1 MPDLRT
7 LIFRYFF
14 PLRMQL
20 QLQQCTMHMSALLVI
35 CYTKGYV
42 LLGRCANLKKK
53 FEHTEKYFFLCTIP
67 MRSILGRVPFRAPPP
82 YVIYRT
88 RNIDDNNAD
97 NVNDEMKK
105 SAKERERARS
115 SVQDKI

>member
-53 FEHTEKYFFLCTIP
+53 FEHTEEYFFLCTIP

-82 YVIYRT
+82 FCFPTPPPHSVGPHL
-88 RNIDDNNAD
+88 
-97 NVNDEMKK
+97 
-105 SAKERERARS
+105 ERELDDLAEPV
-115 SVQDKI
+115 SVGGI

>member
-1 MPDLRT
+1 MPYLRT

-53 FEHTEKYFFLCTIP
+53 FEHTEKYFFLYTIP

-82 YVIYRT
+82 YKKK
-88 RNIDDNNAD
+88 
-97 NVNDEMKK
+97 EME
-105 SAKERERARS
+105 EREDGKLGGGEKKEGNR
-115 SVQDKI
+115 KK

>member
-53 FEHTEKYFFLCTIP
+53 FEHTEKYFFLRTIP

-82 YVIYRT
+82 YAFLLYSQKTMCPWAKDRYR
-88 RNIDDNNAD
+88 
-97 NVNDEMKK
+97 
-105 SAKERERARS
+105 
-115 SVQDKI
+115 

>member
-53 FEHTEKYFFLCTIP
+53 FEHTEKYYFLCTIP

-82 YVIYRT
+82 YNNRKTYLYISLLYT
-88 RNIDDNNAD
+88 RNAIDLEYHN
-97 NVNDEMKK
+97 EQKGPGGGFGK
-105 SAKERERARS
+105 R
-115 SVQDKI
+115 

>member
-1 MPDLRT
+1 MPDLRM

-42 LLGRCANLKKK
+42 FLGRCANLEKKI
-53 FEHTEKYFFLCTIP
+53 EDGEKYFFLCTIP
-67 MRSILGRVPFRAPPP
+67 KRSILGRVPFRAPPP
-82 YVIYRT
+82 
-88 RNIDDNNAD
+88 
-97 NVNDEMKK
+97 
-105 SAKERERARS
+105 
-115 SVQDKI
+115 